1 MQDRKTTEP
10 EPNSSVDDPRLARAA
25 RSMAFLARIFEQV
38 SLDAGISLPQYRLL
52 VFLRDGP
59 KRAGELAARAAI
71 KRPTLTALVDAL
83 EKEQRLQ
90 RVADEQDGRGVRIE
104 MTEKGHSDLRGVEGA
119 LASVV
124 QEVCVL
130 GEYEE
135 TLSTIDR
142 LSERLDVE
150 FEKRMKESQG
160 RWFGQGDD

>member
-1 MQDRKTTEP
+1 MHERKTTEP
-10 EPNSSVDDPRLARAA
+10 EADSSADDPRLSRAA

-52 VFLRDGP
+52 VFLRHGP

-90 RVADEQDGRGVRIE
+90 RIADERDGRGVRIE
-104 MTEKGHSDLRGVEGA
+104 MTEKGHSDLRGVEEA

-124 QEVCVL
+124 KEVCAL

-150 FEKRMKESQG
+150 FEKRMKESKG
-160 RWFGQGDD
+160 RWFGQGVD